1 MTSEICFHLEF
12 PGMCIR
18 KWREIDGE
26 FPDQDGVIR
35 RIVPVNRPVQGEGG
49 ELQGLELGAK
59 VALSDFLADQSL
71 WSNFGFDGSFTF
83 SDSSQN
89 ATNLSGEDLP
99 FPDNSEYQVNA
110 AVWYQDDRLQARVA
124 YNYRTPRLSGTFGQI
139 PIYQDTA
146 QYVDV
151 NVTYEVN
158 DIVSVYLNG
167 SNVLGEI
174 EEYYLEFEEGAQ
186 QFHSRNQ
193 FEPRYSVGIRARF

>member
-1 MTSEICFHLEF
+1 M
-12 PGMCIR
+12 
-18 KWREIDGE
+18 
-26 FPDQDGVIR
+26 
-35 RIVPVNRPVQGEGG
+35 PVNRPVQGDGG
-49 ELQGLELGAK
+49 ELQGIELGAK
-59 VALSDFLADQSL
+59 IALTDFLSEGSL

-99 FPDNSEYQVNA
+99 FQDNSKYQVNA

-124 YNYRTPRLSGTFGQI
+124 YNYRTPRLSSTFGAI
-139 PIYQDTA
+139 PIYQDTS

-167 SNVLGEI
+167 SNVFGEI
-174 EEYYLEFEEGAQ
+174 ENYYLEFEEGAK

-193 FEPRYSVGIRARF
+193 FEPRYSVGLRARF